1 MEHLLEVKDLSVS
14 YGVVPALRNISFTVD
29 EGEVVALIG
38 PNGAGKTTTMHTISG
53 LLKPKSGNIIY
64 DGEEIGGVEAHKLVK
79 EGISQVPEGRGI
91 FPILTVAD
99 NVNIGAYLRKDKEQI
114 REDREWVYSLFPR
127 LEERRNQIGGTLS
140 GGEQQMLA
148 IARALMARPKLLLLD
163 EPSMGLAPI
172 IVEDIFRIIRQIN
185 RERNTTILL
194 VEQNA
199 KMALTASSRAYI
211 MEVGQIV
218 NEGKSADLKK
228 DDQIQKSYLGL

>member
-53 LLKPKSGNIIY
+53 LLKPKSGNIMY
-64 DGEEIGGVEAHKLVK
+64 DGGEIGGVEAHKLVK